1 MRSLSAEI
9 IAFDYGQAS
18 ERGRRVMSSWYVPYW
33 GGCATVMSIARS
45 RDEAISIACGMLGR
59 GINVKE
65 IGPLKGMRDGN
76 VIDAVEIRKLHTMR
90 AHELVGSP

>member
-1 MRSLSAEI
+1 VIGFLLLVS
-9 IAFDYGQAS
+9 
-18 ERGRRVMSSWYVPYW
+18 
-33 GGCATVMSIARS
+33 ATVMSIARS

-90 AHELVGSP
+90 AHELVGSR